1 MTKEIGDDPHSP
13 KDGFLATKSTY
24 TSPVGQSQTERGSA
38 AHLDAEAIAL
48 IIRLFPVFPR
58 APTWLSLSK
67 LGSQEIPHHPP
78 PPLSA

>member
-1 MTKEIGDDPHSP
+1 MAKEIGDDPHSP
-13 KDGFLATKSTY
+13 KTAFSRPKVRS
-24 TSPVGQSQTERGSA
+24 TSPVGQPQTERGSA

-48 IIRLFPVFPR
+48 ITRLFPVFPR